1 MEYKCK
7 RCNIIFK
14 CKAYLK
20 SHLQRKNTCDCINHE
35 YDIDINILLDELYE
49 RKLNDKTFDCEYCNK
64 KFNHASTKT
73 QHKKICKHKPPDEIT
88 LLKNTVENL
97 ASKIDDQQTTIDEQQ
112 TQINK
117 LESQPKNT
125 TNNNTQI
132 NNNISLNGVKL
143 RDFGRENMDA
153 IPESLVSSLFCELR
167 FRELLAQ
174 LHCDPNFPENQ
185 NIRIRSIKRNTM
197 EIFRNNKWDIL
208 TFSKG
213 LNELLLQGHKIFSE
227 YCKKDKNRII
237 QEDMD
242 ENELRDL
249 ISQLDKISKLNKNEI
264 KSLTDDLQMM
274 LEEYKTTGSAIILT

>member
-7 RCNIIFK
+7 RCYTTFK

-35 YDIDINILLDELYE
+35 YDIDINILLDELYQ
-49 RKLNDKTFDCEYCNK
+49 RKLNDKTYDCEYCNK

-97 ASKIDDQQTTIDEQQ
+97 VSKIE
-112 TQINK
+112 K
-117 LESQPKNT
+117 LEAQPKNT

-153 IPESLVSSLFCELR
+153 IPQSLVSSLFCELR

-227 YCKKDKNRII
+227 YCTKDKNRILR
-237 QEDMD
+237 EDMS
-242 ENELRDL
+242 EFELRDL

-264 KSLTDDLQMM
+264 KSITDDLQMM
-274 LEEYKTTGSAIILT
+274 LEEYKNTGSAIVTL

>member
-1 MEYKCK
+1 MENGFTCK
-7 RCNIIFK
+7 RCNSIFTTK
-14 CKAYLK
+14 YNLKA
-20 SHLQRKNTCDCINHE
+20 HLIKKNICNCINHE
-35 YDIDINILLDELYE
+35 HDGDIKILIDELYE
-49 RKLNDKTFDCEYCNK
+49 RKLNDKTFDCEYCNM
-64 KFNHASTKT
+64 KFNQASGKSR
-73 QHKKICKHKPPDEIT
+73 HKKICKLKPQDEIT
-88 LLKNTVENL
+88 QLKNTVNQL
-97 ASKIDDQQTTIDEQQ
+97 VSKIE
-112 TQINK
+112 K
-117 LESQPKNT
+117 LESQPQPQT
-125 TNNNTQI
+125 INNNTQI
-132 NNNISLNGVKL
+132 NNISLNGVKL

-185 NIRIRSIKRNTM
+185 NIRIRSIKCNTM

-249 ISQLDKISKLNKNEI
+249 LSQLDKISKLNKNEI
-264 KSLTDDLQMM
+264 KTLTDDLQMM
-274 LEEYKTTGSAIILT
+274 LEEFKSTDSAIILA

>member
-1 MEYKCK
+1 MDDEYVCK
-7 RCNIIFK
+7 RCDSVFSVK
-14 CKAYLK
+14 SHLK
-20 SHLQRKNTCDCINHE
+20 SHLLKKNLCKFIDKD
-35 YDIDINILLDELYE
+35 YDRDVLISELYQ
-49 RKLNDKTFDCEYCNK
+49 KNLNDKTFDCEFCGT
-64 KFNHASTKT
+64 KFNHSSNKSR
-73 QHKKICKHKPPDEIT
+73 HKKVCKNKPLDKIT
-88 LLKNTVENL
+88 VLEQTVEKL
-97 ASKIDDQQTTIDEQQ
+97 VSKIDEQQ
-112 TQINK
+112 SQINK
-117 LESQPKNT
+117 LEAQPKNT

-274 LEEYKTTGSAIILT
+274 LEEYKTSGSAIITL

>member
-1 MEYKCK
+1 
-7 RCNIIFK
+7 
-14 CKAYLK
+14 LK
-20 SHLQRKNTCDCINHE
+20 THLQRINPCEFIH
-35 YDIDINILLDELYE
+35 DDLNRDDLIDELYQ
-49 RKLNDKTFDCEYCNK
+49 RKLNDKTYDCEYCNM
-64 KFNHASTKT
+64 KFNHASGKSR
-73 QHKKICKHKPPDEIT
+73 HKNICKQKPPDKIT
-88 LLKNTVENL
+88 LLEQTVENL
-97 ASKIDDQQTTIDEQQ
+97 ISKIQNLEQKQTTTQ
-112 TQINK
+112 TIN
-117 LESQPKNT
+117 
-125 TNNNTQI
+125 NNNTQI
-132 NNNISLNGVKL
+132 NNVSINGVKL

-227 YCKKDKNRII
+227 YCTKDKNRII

-249 ISQLDKISKLNKNEI
+249 LSQLDKISKLNKNEI

-274 LEEYKTTGSAIILT
+274 LEEFKSTGSAIILT

>member
-1 MEYKCK
+1 MSNDFICK
-7 RCNIIFK
+7 RCDTSFNIK
-14 CKAYLK
+14 SHLK
-20 SHLQRKNTCDCINHE
+20 SHLQRKTPCQFIQD
-35 YDIDINILLDELYE
+35 DLDREDLIEELYQ
-49 RKLNDKTFDCEYCNK
+49 RKLNDKTYDCDYCNM
-64 KFNHASTKT
+64 KFNHSSARSR
-73 QHKKICKHKPPDEIT
+73 HKKICKHKPPDEIT

-97 ASKIDDQQTTIDEQQ
+97 VSKIDEQQ
-112 TQINK
+112 SQINK

-132 NNNISLNGVKL
+132 NNVSNNVSINCVKL

-227 YCKKDKNRII
+227 YCTKDKNRII

-264 KSLTDDLQMM
+264 KSLTDDLQMI
-274 LEEYKTTGSAIILT
+274 TTSILSIAHFIKVC